1 MKQELLRKQAENPR
15 KANVSSHLHW
25 IRGVTSL
32 EVEGTKESEEHCAL
46 MILRATS
53 RHLRGENKQRLP
65 CEDLNLVVVI
75 HTFRLNMYFCS

>member
-32 EVEGTKESEEHCAL
+32 EMEGTKESEEHCT
-46 MILRATS
+46 LRTP
-53 RHLRGENKQRLP
+53 L
-65 CEDLNLVVVI
+65 
-75 HTFRLNMYFCS
+75 Y